1 MCKTHTIASTSLSL
15 SFFLTPLP
23 PPLPLPHTF
32 SAISTYDEKKRN
44 WMDGEREKDGD
55 IEKVRVTYYYH
66 VDYGADG
73 VDPLDGC
80 LMKDA

>member
-1 MCKTHTIASTSLSL
+1 M
-15 SFFLTPLP
+15 
-23 PPLPLPHTF
+23 
-32 SAISTYDEKKRN
+32 EEN
-44 WMDGEREKDGD
+44 ERKME

-66 VDYGADG
+66 RADYGADG

>member
-1 MCKTHTIASTSLSL
+1 M
-15 SFFLTPLP
+15 
-23 PPLPLPHTF
+23 
-32 SAISTYDEKKRN
+32 EEN
-44 WMDGEREKDGD
+44 ERKME

-66 VDYGADG
+66 ADYGADG